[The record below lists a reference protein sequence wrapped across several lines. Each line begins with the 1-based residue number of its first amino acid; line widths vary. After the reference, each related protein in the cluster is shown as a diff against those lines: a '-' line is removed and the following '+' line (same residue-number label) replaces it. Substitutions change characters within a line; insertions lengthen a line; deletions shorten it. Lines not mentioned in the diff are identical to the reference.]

1 MKLEITPLA
10 QQWFSQELQVA
21 PGMGVR
27 FYGKVYGNTNVHEGF
42 SVGMSVDT
50 PEKPLIQTEV
60 DGQTYFIEEND
71 EWFFTGYDLLVDYDA
86 ALDEP
91 SYLFEKNAEYTK

>member
-1 MKLEITPLA
+1 MELKITPLA
-10 QQWFSQELQVA
+10 QEWFKQELQIA

-50 PEKPLIQTEV
+50 PEKPLVQTEV
-60 DGQTYFIEEND
+60 DGLTYYVEEND
-71 EWFFTGYDLLVDYDA
+71 DWFFSGYDLLVDYNKT
-86 ALDEP
+86 LDEP
-91 SYLFEKNAEYTK
+91 TYLFEKNTEDKK

>member
-1 MKLEITPLA
+1 MELKITPRA
-10 QQWFSQELQVA
+10 QEWFKRELQLDA
-21 PGMGVR
+21 GMGVR

-50 PEKPLIQTEV
+50 PEKPLVQTEV
-60 DGQTYFIEEND
+60 DGLNYYVEEND
-71 EWFFTGYDLLVDYDA
+71 DWFFSGYDLLVDYNE

-91 SYLFEKNAEYTK
+91 TYLFEKTTDDKK